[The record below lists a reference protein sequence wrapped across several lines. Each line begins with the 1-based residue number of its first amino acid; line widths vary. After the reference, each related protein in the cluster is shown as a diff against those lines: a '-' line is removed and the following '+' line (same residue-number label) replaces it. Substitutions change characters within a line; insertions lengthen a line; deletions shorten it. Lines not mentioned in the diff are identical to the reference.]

1 MPAQKRALIV
11 DDSRS
16 ARLVLRRMLEKQ
28 ELAVDAV
35 ESAQLALEFL
45 KTQRPDVIFLDHMM
59 PGMDGFQAIRA
70 IKNNPATATIPVLMY
85 TSKGGD
91 LYLGQARALGA
102 VGVLPK
108 TVAPAELYDSLL
120 RLGLVAERR
129 SAENA
134 PDDDASERAE
144 DIRKRTAPA
153 TPFLEPGMQQAAAAL
168 SEAESFDDRLRRL
181 LDEQRVE
188 IRKDLLVGMDTVSRQ
203 AGGKLGKELDE
214 RFAALDRHAPLQGV
228 PVVPTVLL
236 TMLLFASLAWNIAL
250 QRQQRNMPVAAV
262 TPATASAGPVEEQ
275 TQVVAADSG
284 ETTSAAADAGWQ
296 AIAWAMNQ
304 SLQYD
309 FDEIALDQQRIDAVQ
324 ELLGRLADSGY
335 EGRIVLDTHVG
346 EFCLLGNQDTGFRL
360 PPPEL
365 TVDQCE
371 YIGNPVQPAD
381 SPAAHQSLR
390 FANFLN
396 STPLLEDTGMT
407 LEVNALPRTAPLFD
421 YPPKSAETTSAQWN
435 AVASLNN
442 RVSVRFE
449 PRTSTRP

>member
-28 ELAVDAV
+28 GLTADAV

-45 KTQRPDVIFLDHMM
+45 QTQRPDVIFLDHMM
-59 PGMDGFQAIRA
+59 PVMDGFQAIRA
-70 IKNNPATATIPVLMY
+70 IKSNPATATIPVLMY

-108 TVAPAELYDSLL
+108 TVAPVELYDWLL
-120 RLGLVAERR
+120 RLGLIAERR
-129 SAENA
+129 SAENT

-144 DIRKRTAPA
+144 DLRKRAVAA
-153 TPFLEPGMQQAAAAL
+153 TPFLEPGMQQPAAVL
-168 SEAESFDDRLRRL
+168 SEAEAFDDRLRRL

-188 IRKDLLVGMDTVSRQ
+188 IRKDLLMGMESVSRQ

-214 RFAALDRHAPLQGV
+214 RFAALEQRAPVQSAPLS
-228 PVVPTVLL
+228 TILL
-236 TMLLFASLAWNIAL
+236 IVLLFASLGWNIAL
-250 QRQQRNMPVAAV
+250 QRQNRDMQVAAAA
-262 TPATASAGPVEEQ
+262 PATGNAAAEEVRVVDAGSGGAAG
-275 TQVVAADSG
+275 TAADS
-284 ETTSAAADAGWQ
+284 GWQ

-324 ELLGRLADSGY
+324 ELLGRLANSGY

-346 EFCLLGNQDTGFRL
+346 EFCLLGNQNTGFRL

-371 YIGNPVQPAD
+371 YIGNPAQPAD

-449 PRTSTRP
+449 PRTQ